1 MKNIL
6 VFADYYYPG
15 IKAGGPA
22 KSIYNLINNLS
33 SYYNFNLVTRNKDL
47 GEKDSYYNII
57 NDKWINEKTYS
68 LIYLNN
74 SYEIFKIIKIICN
87 KPFDIMYLNSFFSF
101 KYSIIPILLINIL
114 KREKNIICA
123 PRGEFALSALG
134 NNYNKKHLFIYISKM
149 IGLYNNV
156 KWHATSKHELI
167 DIKKYM
173 GDSIN
178 VKLAPIISTLPKI
191 NLKQKIRKNKN
202 HLSILFLSRIVKIKN
217 LDYSLE
223 IISKLKG
230 NIIFNI
236 YGPIEDKKYWK
247 FCTKL
252 ISELPS
258 NITCKYQR
266 IATHDDL
273 PGIFNKHHLFILPSK
288 GENYGNVI
296 IESLINGT
304 PVIISDKTPFNNL
317 IIKNIGADIPLDQQ
331 NKYIKVINDYVI
343 MENNQYLVISKN
355 AHLFAKNIIA
365 SKNIK
370 NNNIDLFKI

>member
-1 MKNIL
+1 ML
-6 VFADYYYPG
+6 
-15 IKAGGPA
+15 
-22 KSIYNLINNLS
+22 
-33 SYYNFNLVTRNKDL
+33 R
-47 GEKDSYYNII
+47 II
-57 NDKWINEKTYS
+57 D
-68 LIYLNN
+68 
-74 SYEIFKIIKIICN
+74 
-87 KPFDIMYLNSFFSF
+87 
-101 KYSIIPILLINIL
+101 
-114 KREKNIICA
+114 
-123 PRGEFALSALG
+123 
-134 NNYNKKHLFIYISKM
+134 
-149 IGLYNNV
+149 
-156 KWHATSKHELI
+156 
-167 DIKKYM
+167 
-173 GDSIN
+173 
-178 VKLAPIISTLPKI
+178 
-191 NLKQKIRKNKN
+191 
-202 HLSILFLSRIVKIKN
+202 
-217 LDYSLE
+217 
-223 IISKLKG
+223 
-230 NIIFNI
+230 
-236 YGPIEDKKYWK
+236 K

-370 NNNIDLFKI
+370 NMDDIVARFVGGTAASIVAESLTLPFDVTKVRLQVQQDPSVYRGMIPA